1 MTGGPQSACLCRR
14 NGCRRNL
21 MGGRIQ
27 DKEAGRQEAEP
38 LPWLYSIV
46 GLSVLG
52 WAVLAGLGWALGL
65 LAARAAG

>member
-1 MTGGPQSACLCRR
+1 MS
-14 NGCRRNL
+14 
-21 MGGRIQ
+21 GRIQ
-27 DKEAGRQEAEP
+27 DEEAGRQEAEP

>member
-1 MTGGPQSACLCRR
+1 
-14 NGCRRNL
+14 